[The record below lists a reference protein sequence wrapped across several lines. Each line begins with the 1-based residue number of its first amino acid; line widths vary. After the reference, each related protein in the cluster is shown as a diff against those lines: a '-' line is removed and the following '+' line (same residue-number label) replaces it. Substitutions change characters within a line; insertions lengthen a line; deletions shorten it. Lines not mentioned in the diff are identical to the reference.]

1 MPKRKAPV
9 VVVTA
14 PNAFPDF
21 SKFDPAG
28 SKQRKMD
35 RNPTSN
41 TSSRLQLDFDMTVKE
56 IHQLGSSQFTGKLK
70 KQHDAEKFRALVGR
84 EKQKEKVPVK
94 IVRGIKKAAAK
105 REAKQLQEAKESGLV
120 TVNTGKKKLKKKFS
134 EQNRRDT
141 KLHGPA
147 PSAGFMSK
155 GILRVSKK

>member
-14 PNAFPDF
+14 PDAFPDF

-28 SKQRKMD
+28 TKQRKND

-41 TSSRLQLDFDMTVKE
+41 APSRLQLDFETTVRE
-56 IHQLGSSQFTGKLK
+56 IHQLGSTQFTGKLK
-70 KQHDAEKFRALVGR
+70 KQHEAEQFRALVGR
-84 EKQKEKVPVK
+84 GKKKEKVPVK

-105 REAKQLQEAKESGLV
+105 REAKQLQEARDSGLV
-120 TVNTGKKKLKKKFS
+120 TVNTGKKKSKKKFS

-141 KLHGPA
+141 RLHGPA
-147 PSAGFMSK
+147 PTAGFMSK